1 MAEENM
7 KEEIS
12 ALMDGE
18 VDERQMRKFFR
29 ELRNDPECRD
39 CWDQYHLIG
48 DTLRNNLPP
57 NINRNFVSNISQAIV
72 NVELPTP
79 VAPLVKHQ
87 AKSKRRHPI
96 ANPFTGFALAAS
108 VAVVAFLGFG
118 MITGEEQATG
128 PRVASSA
135 TPSPI
140 APIAQTLPQSDIR
153 TVQAQQKV
161 IIQPAVESILKNY
174 LNSHR
179 NVAGSTGMSPAV
191 VPYASLVVTQQQP
204 RGE

>member
-18 VDERQMRKFFR
+18 VDERQMHQYFR

-57 NINRNFVSNISQAIV
+57 NINRNFVSNISQAIA
-72 NVELPTP
+72 NEELPAPSAPP
-79 VAPLVKHQ
+79 VKQQ
-87 AKSKRRHPI
+87 AKSKSRHPI
-96 ANPFTGFALAAS
+96 ANPLTGFALAAS
-108 VAVVAFLGFG
+108 VAVVAFLGVG
-118 MITGEEQATG
+118 MITVDEQITG
-128 PRVASSA
+128 PSVASA
-135 TPSPI
+135 PAPI
-140 APIAQTLPQSDIR
+140 APIAQTPPQSDIR
-153 TVQAQQKV
+153 TVQAQKGI
-161 IIQPAVESILKNY
+161 IIQPAVESKLLNY
-174 LNSHR
+174 LDSHR
-179 NVAGSTGMSPAV
+179 NVAGTAAMSPAV